1 MARAD
6 TAAAS
11 SFFLTGERVS
21 RFTPRMSLHV
31 DDAAFALAPL
41 AVERL
46 VLGPY
51 LHTAAPGAGVL
62 VPDALERPEQLLAQ
76 QLLRGAQPALLAQVV
91 IAHLVRLR
99 LRLRLRC
106 RVMAHRWSSRTSS
119 CSSMACR
126 SMSCCIAA
134 PG

>member
-1 MARAD
+1 MLLKCVFFY
-6 TAAAS
+6 S
-11 SFFLTGERVS
+11 PFFLTAQRVS

-31 DDAAFALAPL
+31 DDAALALAPL

-76 QLLRGAQPALLAQVV
+76 QLLRDFIALARGLPERA
-91 IAHLVRLR
+91 
-99 LRLRLRC
+99 
-106 RVMAHRWSSRTSS
+106 
-119 CSSMACR
+119 
-126 SMSCCIAA
+126 
-134 PG
+134 

>member
-1 MARAD
+1 M
-6 TAAAS
+6 
-11 SFFLTGERVS
+11 
-21 RFTPRMSLHV
+21 FTPRMSLHV

-91 IAHLVRLR
+91 VAHLVRLR

-106 RVMAHRWSSRTSS
+106 RVRAHRWSSRTSS